1 MPFNGLKRGCCG
13 LRMKFEAFE
22 QIFSNDEYN
31 SMVIFFCV
39 FLLLDFVFNKPKKQ
53 AEKNCTLHFVNVI
66 IMDGARCEWFLS
78 GRTKPRPEV
87 VER

>member
-39 FLLLDFVFNKPKKQ
+39 FLLFDFDFNKAKKQ
-53 AEKNCTLHFVNVI
+53 AEKKLYTSLRQCNNHG
-66 IMDGARCEWFLS
+66 MGPGANGFFLD
-78 GRTKPRPEV
+78 
-87 VER
+87 ERNHDQK